1 MSRSGNEPEPPQREV
16 RTLEKSHSNSLL
28 IASWKIYI
36 WVRNQWRMLTWT
48 ALGCRLII
56 ICKASAKHHL
66 AAKTS
71 TLASFHC
78 QTGQIKLGPPLWRD
92 LTKVIFVQNL
102 RSQDWQSRPGF
113 ESGPPW
119 WRQHSR
125 KEPLEQLNNSYLE
138 HLRTYQRATNGKC
151 LRQFL
156 NFDNLFRFWCPPLCF
171 YYIYFISFSFA
182 GMRLVNYEE
191 ATKRRSTLC
200 RLPSFPLLF
209 YRYLEKVINYPCHL
223 YILWY
228 SPSTFNNVLIFLI
241 LFKKWTPTT
250 SWTLSGYAIMNH
262 CSDFKIRSW
271 RKSILIWCLTI
282 PSHWDEEY

>member
-1 MSRSGNEPEPPQREV
+1 MSRSGNEPEPPRREV

-92 LTKVIFVQNL
+92 LTKVIFIQNL

-125 KEPLEQLNNSYLE
+125 KEPLEQLINSYSE
-138 HLRTYQRATNGKC
+138 HLHTSVRPMENDC
-151 LRQFL
+151 
-156 NFDNLFRFWCPPLCF
+156 D
-171 YYIYFISFSFA
+171 S
-182 GMRLVNYEE
+182 
-191 ATKRRSTLC
+191 
-200 RLPSFPLLF
+200 
-209 YRYLEKVINYPCHL
+209 
-223 YILWY
+223 
-228 SPSTFNNVLIFLI
+228 FLI
-241 LFKKWTPTT
+241 STT
-250 SWTLSGYAIMNH
+250 SFGFDA
-262 CSDFKIRSW
+262 
-271 RKSILIWCLTI
+271 
-282 PSHWDEEY
+282 PSVFFLHLLHFIFFRRNETCELRGSY

>member
-1 MSRSGNEPEPPQREV
+1 MSRSGNEPELPRWEV

-36 WVRNQWRMLTWT
+36 WVRNQWRMLSWT
-48 ALGCRLII
+48 ALGCRLIS

-92 LTKVIFVQNL
+92 LTKVIFIQNL

-125 KEPLEQLNNSYLE
+125 KEPLEQLINSYSE
-138 HLRTYQRATNGKC
+138 HLHTSVRPMENDC
-151 LRQFL
+151 
-156 NFDNLFRFWCPPLCF
+156 D
-171 YYIYFISFSFA
+171 S
-182 GMRLVNYEE
+182 
-191 ATKRRSTLC
+191 
-200 RLPSFPLLF
+200 
-209 YRYLEKVINYPCHL
+209 
-223 YILWY
+223 
-228 SPSTFNNVLIFLI
+228 FLI
-241 LFKKWTPTT
+241 STT
-250 SWTLSGYAIMNH
+250 SFGFDA
-262 CSDFKIRSW
+262 
-271 RKSILIWCLTI
+271 
-282 PSHWDEEY
+282 PSVFFLHLLHFIFFRRNETCELRGSY